1 MATTPFPSP
10 TLLVFHN
17 RIKYLDNETLVPGRR
32 YYQHNTAEE
41 LTGMQYKLLELEFVL
56 VVDKV
61 CTLSAYFYPLF
72 TSGRRFGSFWA
83 FIIALVISRIP
94 L

>member
-1 MATTPFPSP
+1 M
-10 TLLVFHN
+10 
-17 RIKYLDNETLVPGRR
+17 DNEALVPGRR

-61 CTLSAYFYPLF
+61 RTSSAYFYLYLF